1 MRFLS
6 APIAL
11 ASSHHG
17 GGLDSTVRLAI
28 AAVVVFAVLY
38 VVIRTHRR

>member
-6 APIAL
+6 ASNAL

-17 GGLDSTVRLAI
+17 GGLDSAVRLAI

-38 VVIRTHRR
+38 VVVRTHKR